1 MAEDQY
7 HKWAMRKSTFII
19 KYHQVNSKC
28 CLQNIKHL
36 LSAISNMEIIVTVF
50 ILNMTQYGILRQ
62 ECQWGIVY
70 IRLASGCIHR
80 AFSWFIN
87 WGVKN
92 HSLWVAQCRGC
103 WTVEWRRLAGQAFI
117 NISVL
122 GLWCHVT
129 WTVMS
134 HDLGCG
140 CHVIWIVMSCTQTVM

>member
-92 HSLWVAQCRGC
+92 HSLWVAQCRGS